1 MTVLVDEDHQETV
14 RLSSEK
20 ASLTLTSL
28 YMGGLPPE
36 EGAGLLRTTS
46 SFYGC
51 IRNLA
56 LDAKSVTCPIHYE
69 TMFSAIYIRIICPVK
84 VYAI

>member
-1 MTVLVDEDHQETV
+1 MLVVLVDEDHQEMV

-20 ASLTLTSL
+20 ASLSLTSL
-28 YMGGLPPE
+28 YMGGVPPG

-56 LDAKSVTCPIHYE
+56 LDAK
-69 TMFSAIYIRIICPVK
+69 
-84 VYAI
+84 